1 MKRRMVAATA
11 SAAAILGLACTEV
24 SAQTSDTSTPGTP
37 PPTAVQGGQ
46 PNAPAPAAAPPP
58 SSSQNVGTIE
68 TVVVTAR
75 RTAEN
80 PQDVPVSISAFSAD
94 DLQREQINNTQDL
107 QGRVPS
113 LTIGSNSQLRN
124 TETPTIRGQGGTF
137 GASPGVVLYL
147 AEVPV
152 PEDAITNGQG
162 GPGKFFDLA
171 DLQVLKGSQGTL
183 FGRNTTGGA
192 LLVEPHKPDNRFEA
206 SISDE
211 GSTFSGNTAE
221 GVLNVPVIPDKLLL
235 RVGAQFVNRDGFT
248 RDAVTGED
256 YDSKHYW
263 TTRLGLTWK
272 PAEHIENYLLGYYSH
287 NSDNGT
293 GTVINGINQSGLNYG
308 VLASAL
314 QAQGLPLPTQ
324 QEADALN
331 VGCEYLDAKAPS
343 TNCGQDIVA
352 AQQARG
358 PRSVQYSTS
367 PNDFLETGAAVDQF
381 KYEISRQLTLR
392 NIASFSFLKH
402 EFRWDFDGSRA
413 ALDEVVNPNGVNSTD
428 AQQYTEELQ
437 LQGSTLH
444 TRLKYVAGF
453 YYQDQR
459 PSGPQA
465 EDPVA
470 LFTALPAETYGVT
483 QRSYAPYAQGT
494 YDLGGLADAL
504 DGVKLTGGLR
514 YTTDH
519 VDGFSN
525 AGVGE
530 HSAQFRK
537 SVVTYTAG
545 LDKSIDNTLLYGKV
559 SHGYKAGGFQP
570 TAVNPADYT
579 FKPEYVTNYELGQ
592 KSDFTIGNVPARLD
606 TAVYYTSYTDMQ
618 RAATDSYLVPGT
630 TTYAYG
636 GAVFTAGKAS
646 IGGFEMEGQVQPF
659 TGFNLSL
666 NYAYTYG
673 KYTDFSLQNNGVNP
687 QLDCTGQYVN
697 QGGTVA
703 LKCVPFQYTPR
714 HQTSVTARYLVP
726 WEVARGKI
734 DGSVSY
740 AWTDRQYASSYTL
753 PEVEPGAW
761 LGSFGLLNANAN
773 WSWLLGEK
781 SSLALRF
788 FGTNL
793 TNRVYRISNSNVWN
807 VAYFQSSIYG
817 EPRIFG
823 VQLAY
828 GWGE

>member
-1 MKRRMVAATA
+1 MVGATA
-11 SAAAILGLACTEV
+11 SVAAAGLCVACPAAW
-24 SAQTSDTSTPGTP
+24 AQNAADPSPSTP
-37 PPTAVQGGQ
+37 A
-46 PNAPAPAAAPPP
+46 AAAPPET
-58 SSSQNVGTIE
+58 QGAARTMGTIQ
-68 TVVVTAR
+68 TITVTAR

-80 PQDVPVSISAFSAD
+80 PQDVPIAISAFSAD
-94 DLQREQINNTQDL
+94 DLQREQIGDVQDL

-113 LTIGSNSQLRN
+113 LTISSNSQLRG

-137 GASPGVVLYL
+137 GASPGVVVYV

-152 PEDAITNGQG
+152 PEDAITHGQG

-206 SISDE
+206 AISSE
-211 GSTFSGNTAE
+211 GTSFSGNTSQ
-221 GVLNVPVIPDKLLL
+221 GIVNLPLIPDTLLL
-235 RVGAQFVNRDGFT
+235 RAGAQFVNRNGFT
-248 RDAVTGED
+248 RDVVTGED
-256 YDSKHYW
+256 YDNKHYW

-272 PAEHIENYLLGYYSH
+272 PTAQVENYLFGYYTHS
-287 NSDNGT
+287 SDNGT
-293 GTVINGINQSGLNYG
+293 GTVIEGINQSGLNYG

-324 QEADALN
+324 QEADLLN
-331 VGCEYLDAKAPS
+331 VGCQYFDAKAPS

-352 AQQARG
+352 EQRARG
-358 PRSVQYSTS
+358 PRNVQFSAA
-367 PNDFLETGAAVDQF
+367 PNDFLETAAAVDQL
-381 KYEISRQLTLR
+381 KYDITRHLQLR

-402 EFRWDFDGSRA
+402 QFRWDLDGSRA
-413 ALDEVVNPNGVNSTD
+413 AMDEVVNAKGVNATD
-428 AQQYTEELQ
+428 TQQYSEELQ
-437 LQGSTLH
+437 LQGRTLH
-444 TRLKYVAGF
+444 SRLKYVVGF

-465 EDPVA
+465 EYPVA
-470 LFTALPAETYGVT
+470 LFTTLPAETYGVT

-494 YDLGGLADAL
+494 YDLGGVADAL
-504 DGVKLTGGLR
+504 DGIKLTGGVR

-525 AGVGE
+525 AGIGE

-537 SVVTYTAG
+537 SVLTYTAG
-545 LDKSIDNTLLYGKV
+545 VDKSIDHTLLYGKL
-559 SHGYKAGGFQP
+559 SRGYKAGGFQA

-579 FKPEYVTNYELGQ
+579 FKPEYVSTYELGQ
-592 KSDFTIGNVPARLD
+592 KSDFSIGGVPARLD
-606 TAVYYTSYTDMQ
+606 TAFFYTDYTDMQ

-636 GAVFTAGKAS
+636 GAVFTAGKAA
-646 IGGFEMEGQVQPF
+646 IEGFETEAQVQPF
-659 TGFNLSL
+659 TGFDLSL
-666 NYAYTYG
+666 NYAYTRG
-673 KYTDFSLQNNGVNP
+673 KYSEFTLVNNGVNP
-687 QLDCTGQYVN
+687 QLDCTGQLIN
-697 QGGTVA
+697 QGGTVQLA
-703 LKCVPFQYTPR
+703 CVPFQYTAR
-714 HQTSVTARYLVP
+714 NQASVTARYRVP
-726 WEVARGKI
+726 GELAKGKV

-740 AWTDRQYASSYTL
+740 SWTDRQYASSYTL
-753 PEVEPGAW
+753 PAAEPGAW
-761 LGSFGLLNANAN
+761 LGAFGLLNASLD
-773 WSWLLGEK
+773 WSWALGTQ
-781 SSLALRF
+781 STLGLHF

-793 TNRVYRISNSNVWN
+793 TNRLYRISNSNIWN

-828 GWGE
+828 GWGK